1 MEALFKTVNIGK
13 SYSGNSVLRNI
24 NMEIYSG
31 EVVGLIGENGAGKST
46 LLKIISGAEKPSTGT
61 MEMNKK
67 NYLCSSIIESN
78 KHGVGMVFQEQSLIG
93 NLTIAQNIYLGR
105 ENKYSKLGIVNW
117 AKMNRDAKKA
127 LERIDM
133 GNLDPSK
140 KVRDIDF
147 ATRQMVEIAK
157 VLDIVSQ
164 NNEKSLIL
172 LDEPTT
178 VLSNNE
184 IDKLFKQI
192 QNMKEMGNGIIFISH
207 RLDEVLKIT
216 DRIYVFKDGDNTA
229 VLDTKDADEYILYE
243 KMVGKSTTGEFFSID
258 MQKEAE
264 EEVVLKVD
272 NLSKFGVF
280 NNISFELKKGEV
292 LGFAGVEGSGKE
304 SLCEVLCGDDDFT
317 SGEMIFFGKKCNFR
331 SPYDALKNG
340 ILCVPKERRDEGIIG
355 ILSIAD
361 NIFIS
366 SLDRIAKL
374 GIVSQKQIDKL
385 SEYWVKTIGIKC
397 FSIKN
402 RINQLSGGNAQKVIF
417 ARALESKAPILIL
430 NHPTRGVDIGAKE
443 EIYKLIRDITN
454 RGISVIL
461 LGDTLD
467 ECIGLSSRIIV
478 LKDGL
483 INGEFQC
490 PKDNKPSQLD
500 IVKKMM

>member
-24 NMEIYSG
+24 NMEIHSG

-243 KMVGKSTTGEFFSID
+243 KMVGKSTTGEFF
-258 MQKEAE
+258 
-264 EEVVLKVD
+264 
-272 NLSKFGVF
+272 F
-280 NNISFELKKGEV
+280 
-292 LGFAGVEGSGKE
+292 
-304 SLCEVLCGDDDFT
+304 
-317 SGEMIFFGKKCNFR
+317 
-331 SPYDALKNG
+331 Y
-340 ILCVPKERRDEGIIG
+340 
-355 ILSIAD
+355 
-361 NIFIS
+361 
-366 SLDRIAKL
+366 
-374 GIVSQKQIDKL
+374 
-385 SEYWVKTIGIKC
+385 
-397 FSIKN
+397 
-402 RINQLSGGNAQKVIF
+402 
-417 ARALESKAPILIL
+417 
-430 NHPTRGVDIGAKE
+430 
-443 EIYKLIRDITN
+443 
-454 RGISVIL
+454 
-461 LGDTLD
+461 
-467 ECIGLSSRIIV
+467 
-478 LKDGL
+478 
-483 INGEFQC
+483 
-490 PKDNKPSQLD
+490 
-500 IVKKMM
+500 